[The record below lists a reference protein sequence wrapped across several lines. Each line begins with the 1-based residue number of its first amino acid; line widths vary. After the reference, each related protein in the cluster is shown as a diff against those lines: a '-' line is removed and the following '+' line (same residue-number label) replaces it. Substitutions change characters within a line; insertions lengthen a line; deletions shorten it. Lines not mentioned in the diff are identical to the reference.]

1 MAGYV
6 RQDVANEIE
15 DGNTI
20 LADPIDT
27 EYNALAS
34 AFSASSGHKHDG
46 STGEGAPITVV
57 GPSQNLVV
65 STNSVTPKTDDT
77 IDLGSPTLEFKNL
90 YIDGVA
96 NIDSLAA
103 DAATVGGVAVTTA
116 TNTQTLT
123 GKTINLTNNT
133 LVATSAQLAA
143 AVTDETGTGNLVFS
157 DSPALTGVPTAPTAA
172 PGTDTTQVAT
182 TAFVIDERDVAAV
195 ITNKT
200 IDLSDNTLVATSAE
214 LAAAVTDETGS
225 GALVF
230 ANSPSLTGTPTA
242 PTATTGNNTTQIA
255 TTAFVK
261 TAIDGLNTI
270 PSATFDNPTING
282 GTMDGAA
289 ITGGSISSLATDL
302 PIADGGTGSSSAP
315 AARTALG
322 LAIGTDVQ
330 AYDAGLQSISGLTTV
345 ANRMLY
351 TTGSDTYAVTPI
363 TSLGRN
369 VVAAADTSAVLT
381 AMGLSTATT
390 SVDGLMS
397 AADKTKLNGIET
409 GAEVNTVTS
418 VAGKTGDV
426 SIVWN
431 DVGSKPAV
439 MAVGATINEAR
450 AALQFDETPIGVIQ
464 YWIGERSAIPDG
476 WDALDGQVVNR
487 ADFPDLWAMVDAAT
501 FPVITDE
508 DWIALPEKRGSF
520 STGNGTTTFRF
531 PDANGKVSLSL
542 QGPYFRGDGKA
553 GTAVGDILGD
563 AIRNITGSIGGISET
578 FTTSTG
584 TGALYRSSVGPVSL
598 YTPIQSDATNA
609 GTLAFD
615 ASLIVPTADENRPVS
630 FVAVAIMRTRGATS
644 GVIAPGTH
652 ATLGSNT
659 FSGSQSVGG
668 DMEVQGTLTGHAP
681 GANPDLFLRGDG
693 VWATMGGRILARA
706 VFNGTNQSI
715 RPGSFNVTS
724 ITRHGVGDYS
734 LNFTNALPDTN
745 AAVMISVAAQSG
757 NAWTYWGQ
765 LSNPT
770 ALTTT
775 QARIRTGYVSGT
787 NAGNYN
793 THIDA
798 ERISVMIIGD

>member
-27 EYNALAS
+27 EYDALAS
-34 AFSASSGHKHDG
+34 AFSTSSGHKHDG

-123 GKTINLTNNT
+123 GKTINLTDNT

-225 GALVF
+225 GSLVF

-270 PSATFDNPTING
+270 PNATFDNPTING

-322 LAIGTDVQ
+322 VAIGSDVQ

-345 ANRMLY
+345 ADRMLY

-381 AMGLSTATT
+381 AMGLSTATD

-397 AADKTKLNGIET
+397 SGDKDKLDGIEV

-418 VAGKTGDV
+418 VAGKTGNV

-439 MAVGATINEAR
+439 IAAGATIDEAR
-450 AALQFDETPIGVIQ
+450 AALQ
-464 YWIGERSAIPDG
+464 
-476 WDALDGQVVNR
+476 
-487 ADFPDLWAMVDAAT
+487 
-501 FPVITDE
+501 
-508 DWIALPEKRGSF
+508 
-520 STGNGTTTFRF
+520 
-531 PDANGKVSLSL
+531 
-542 QGPYFRGDGKA
+542 
-553 GTAVGDILGD
+553 
-563 AIRNITGSIGGISET
+563 
-578 FTTSTG
+578 
-584 TGALYRSSVGPVSL
+584 
-598 YTPIQSDATNA
+598 
-609 GTLAFD
+609 
-615 ASLIVPTADENRPVS
+615 
-630 FVAVAIMRTRGATS
+630 
-644 GVIAPGTH
+644 IAPGTH

-693 VWATMGGRILARA
+693 QWT
-706 VFNGTNQSI
+706 
-715 RPGSFNVTS
+715 RPYRELKVSQTLTLGNSSFNTTFEV
-724 ITRHGVGDYS
+724 
-734 LNFTNALPDTN
+734 PDWISEADIYFRNVMVSSNGGLAFRVSVDGGATYLASGYG
-745 AAVMISVAAQSG
+745 AAVGTAFGNATSQSTADIHWWMRTYTHSANITGHARINVMREGGAPWKYWYTLSGSAASATGGGMAAFSG
-757 NAWTYWGQ
+757 NLYDQVDPITHIRFWAQAGDVTGGSIDIVYKGQWGQ
-765 LSNPT
+765 W
-770 ALTTT
+770 A
-775 QARIRTGYVSGT
+775 
-787 NAGNYN
+787 
-793 THIDA
+793 
-798 ERISVMIIGD
+798 